1 MSLYPNINQ
10 NSNNSKSQNQ
20 NILFPDKIVFDG
32 VANEPIK
39 IEYTLDTSLQAS
51 MDKLI
56 KSYRPDYAAF
66 VAIDATTGRILSLLS
81 YSKNKNRENLTLQAR
96 FPSASIFKIITAS
109 AAIDHNKME
118 PESVVAF
125 NGSNHTLFKR
135 NVRETTE
142 NKWTRHM
149 SLKEAFAKSV
159 NTVFAK
165 IGTQILEPYE
175 LEDYAKR
182 FQFNREIPSDLKVE
196 KGYIELHPDND
207 WSLAEAA
214 SGYNRLVLMSP
225 LQGALIAAS
234 IANEGLMME
243 PYIVDSL
250 NLESGQAIY
259 FGKPNLIGKTVKPET
274 AIKIRQLMRETVVKG
289 TSRSYFRSLVKNP
302 PIEEV
307 EFGGKTGSLWGKNPK
322 GKCDWFV
329 GYGISP
335 QRRIAVAALTVNI
348 DKWTVKSSYLSRYF
362 MEKFFENERSFV
374 SK

>member
-1 MSLYPNINQ
+1 
-10 NSNNSKSQNQ
+10 
-20 NILFPDKIVFDG
+20 
-32 VANEPIK
+32 
-39 IEYTLDTSLQAS
+39 
-51 MDKLI
+51 
-56 KSYRPDYAAF
+56 
-66 VAIDATTGRILSLLS
+66 
-81 YSKNKNRENLTLQAR
+81 
-96 FPSASIFKIITAS
+96 
-109 AAIDHNKME
+109 
-118 PESVVAF
+118 
-125 NGSNHTLFKR
+125 
-135 NVRETTE
+135 
-142 NKWTRHM
+142 
-149 SLKEAFAKSV
+149 
-159 NTVFAK
+159 
-165 IGTQILEPYE
+165 
-175 LEDYAKR
+175 
-182 FQFNREIPSDLKVE
+182 
-196 KGYIELHPDND
+196 
-207 WSLAEAA
+207 
-214 SGYNRLVLMSP
+214 